1 MLYIESFYAK
11 IEIICLT
18 STYLPLIFAT
28 GTKKNSMNLHLNEKK
43 VADVVSALH
52 QLLADFQVHYTNL
65 RGFHWDIK
73 GHGFFVLH
81 GKFEDMYNDAAE
93 KVDEIAER
101 ILMLG
106 GTPENKFSEYLK
118 VAKVKEI
125 SGITCGGEAVEHIL
139 ETYSYLIGE
148 ERKVIELAN
157 EAGDDATADL
167 MTGYLK
173 EQEKMVWMLVAF
185 STKSCTK

>member
-1 MLYIESFYAK
+1 MKTMDF
-11 IEIICLT
+11 
-18 STYLPLIFAT
+18 
-28 GTKKNSMNLHLNEKK
+28 LHLNEQK

-52 QLLADFQVHYTNL
+52 RLLADFQVYYTNL
-65 RGFHWDIK
+65 RGMHWNIK

-81 GKFEDMYNDAAE
+81 EKFENMYDDTAA

-106 GTPENKFSEYLK
+106 GTPENKFSKYLEI
-118 VAKVKEI
+118 AEVKEVDNV
-125 SGITCGGEAVEHIL
+125 TCGHEAIENIL
-139 ETYSYLIGE
+139 ATCKHLISKERKLIG
-148 ERKVIELAN
+148 LAN
-157 EAGDDATADL
+157 EAGDDVTADM

-185 STKSCTK
+185 STCSCEK